1 MKDKEQSVWFTL
13 FPRTKRF
20 LEASRERVTE
30 EIEKTKVVNWTY
42 AFFELYRTESLRKR
56 QALSLAYALVK
67 EPVRLFDDEWLIG
80 QLYTQPSCDL
90 GGAQFD
96 ARWKEYDCAFTA
108 EERIRTELPEILSLA
123 GEEKDGKNRK
133 WISHVGCAPGHIGW
147 HWEWI
152 LRDGVEGLLRRIEA
166 SSAGADKA
174 GNEFLDGCRI
184 ALKALLEWNDLHVQ
198 ALEMKIAETA
208 DPHIKKRLREKV
220 EVCRRVPRHGA
231 RSFLESVQSFHISYL
246 ATLFENPYGGNGPGR
261 LDYHLW
267 PYLEKDLAEGK
278 ETLSSAREKID
289 ELFIRFHERNF
300 HRDMG
305 VETIVT
311 AGCHPDGTS
320 AYNPLSRMMVEAIC
334 ALKITCP
341 SVYIRVPE
349 NPPGE
354 LIDLAALYIRQGA
367 NLAQILN
374 DKTIVQAMTRDSG
387 MSIADARM
395 YMCGGCMEISPQGMN
410 GDLLFTGF
418 FNTPKILE
426 LVLTGGVCLNTG
438 DKIMP
443 HLTKTLADYATFDAL
458 YHDFSLELQR
468 TLLLTFKRMDI
479 HSEEFARL
487 RPGFLISSQIDDC
500 LTRGRGINA
509 GGARYEDYGATP
521 LGLPNAGDGL
531 TAIKSSVFDD
541 EAFVSGAELLDALQN
556 NFRGKEELRLKL
568 LNLPKFGQ
576 GVKAAD
582 AMVNRVLNTTC
593 DIFDSYRN
601 RLGGRVKPMMM
612 SFVFAPIAGN
622 ALGATPDGHVAG
634 TPVAQGLTP
643 QSGSMCKG
651 ITTAMLSANAIDLHR
666 VSGGSTSM
674 WDLDHNFA
682 TQDIVSSLIL
692 GFIKSGGQIYQG
704 NTSDVDVLRE
714 AQRHPEKHHDVI
726 VRVGGFS
733 AKFLGLSKELQN
745 EIIARYRHAR

>member
-1 MKDKEQSVWFTL
+1 
-13 FPRTKRF
+13 
-20 LEASRERVTE
+20 
-30 EIEKTKVVNWTY
+30 
-42 AFFELYRTESLRKR
+42 
-56 QALSLAYALVK
+56 
-67 EPVRLFDDEWLIG
+67 
-80 QLYTQPSCDL
+80 
-90 GGAQFD
+90 
-96 ARWKEYDCAFTA
+96 
-108 EERIRTELPEILSLA
+108 
-123 GEEKDGKNRK
+123 
-133 WISHVGCAPGHIGW
+133 
-147 HWEWI
+147 
-152 LRDGVEGLLRRIEA
+152 
-166 SSAGADKA
+166 
-174 GNEFLDGCRI
+174 
-184 ALKALLEWNDLHVQ
+184 
-198 ALEMKIAETA
+198 
-208 DPHIKKRLREKV
+208 
-220 EVCRRVPRHGA
+220 
-231 RSFLESVQSFHISYL
+231 
-246 ATLFENPYGGNGPGR
+246 
-261 LDYHLW
+261 
-267 PYLEKDLAEGK
+267 
-278 ETLSSAREKID
+278 
-289 ELFIRFHERNF
+289 
-300 HRDMG
+300 
-305 VETIVT
+305 
-311 AGCHPDGTS
+311 
-320 AYNPLSRMMVEAIC
+320 
-334 ALKITCP
+334 
-341 SVYIRVPE
+341 
-349 NPPGE
+349 
-354 LIDLAALYIRQGA
+354 
-367 NLAQILN
+367 
-374 DKTIVQAMTRDSG
+374 
-387 MSIADARM
+387 
-395 YMCGGCMEISPQGMN
+395 MEISPQGMN

-521 LGLPNAGDGL
+521 LGLPNVGDCL

-541 EAFVSGAELLDALQN
+541 EAFVSGAELLDALQK
-556 NFRGKEELRLKL
+556 NFRGKEQLRLKL

-593 DIFDSYRN
+593 DIFDAYRN
-601 RLGGRVKPMMM
+601 RLGGRVKPMVM
-612 SFVFAPIAGN
+612 SFVFAPIAGT

-666 VSGGSTSM
+666 VSGGSASM

-682 TQDIVSSLIL
+682 TQGIVSSLIL

-704 NTSDVDVLRE
+704 NTSDVEVLRE
-714 AQRHPEKHHDVI
+714 AQRHPEKHQDVI